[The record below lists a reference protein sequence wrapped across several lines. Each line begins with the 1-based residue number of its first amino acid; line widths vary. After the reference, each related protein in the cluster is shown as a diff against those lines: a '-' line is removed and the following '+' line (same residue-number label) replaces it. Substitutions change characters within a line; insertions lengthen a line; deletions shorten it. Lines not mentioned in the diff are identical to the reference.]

1 MFEFQAL
8 GCVDGGNGH
17 AAQIRTDTQCFQHG
31 QSGLRIVGKRGILP
45 STIPAH
51 AVSQMLF
58 AQCLAQDFL
67 LCVDSGENRAIGR
80 RLPRIHQ
87 FANTCRYALR
97 FFPIAAVYGFHDP
110 PPFAPFRAELQIIGP
125 LRRCRKHPI
134 GIVDD
139 LRRGTVV
146 VVEVDVCGERTE
158 FRSEIEQTVA
168 ACARERVN
176 GLRRISYHADIAV

>member
-8 GCVDGGNGH
+8 GRVDGGNGH
-17 AAQIRTDTQCFQHG
+17 AAQIRADAQCFQHG
-31 QSGLRIVGKRGILP
+31 QSGLCIVGKRGILP
-45 STIPAH
+45 SAIPAH

-87 FANTCRYALR
+87 FANTCRYALCL
-97 FFPIAAVYGFHDP
+97 FPITAVYGFRNP
-110 PPFAPFRAELQIIGP
+110 SPFAPFRAELQIIGP
-125 LRRCRKHPI
+125 LRRCRKHTI

-139 LRRGTVV
+139 LRRVTVV
-146 VVEVDVCGERTE
+146 DVEVEDCGERTE
-158 FRSEIEQTVA
+158 
-168 ACARERVN
+168 
-176 GLRRISYHADIAV
+176 LRREIKQTETTYVLIFVDGEPCDIGADG